1 MALQVFTGIIER
13 AGTLPSAGPVGSGY
27 LLTVVTDLEQI
38 VEGESI
44 AVNGACLTVARVL
57 PDGFVADVSAE
68 TARATTLG
76 RLKVGEQVN
85 LERALRLSDRLGG
98 HLVSGHVDG
107 VARVD
112 KTQQQGTALRV
123 TLVAPSHILPF
134 VASKGSVALDGV
146 SLTVN
151 SVAGPRF
158 DVMLIPYTAKH
169 TTLQGVRAGRELN
182 IEADLLARY
191 VAHYLMAKGQDTA
204 GSAEPGHGSSE
215 DHTLWDKLKRANMV

>member
-1 MALQVFTGIIER
+1 MAQPVFTGIIGHT
-13 AGTLPSAGPVGSGY
+13 GTLRAAGPVGSGY
-27 LLTVVTDLEQI
+27 RLTVAAALEQI
-38 VEGESI
+38 VEGESV

-57 PDGFVADVSAE
+57 PDGFIADVSAE

-76 RLKVGEQVN
+76 RLAVGARLN

-112 KTQQQGTALRV
+112 RTQQQGAAVKV
-123 TLVAPSHILPF
+123 TLTAPSHVLPY
-134 VASKGSVALDGV
+134 VAPKGSVALDGV

-151 SVAGPRF
+151 GVAGPNF
-158 DVMLIPYTAKH
+158 DVMLIPYTAEH
-169 TTLQGVRAGRELN
+169 TTLQGVYAGRELN

-191 VAHYLMAKGQDTA
+191 VAHHLASTGRDAHSTGGSGQ
-204 GSAEPGHGSSE
+204 GSDP
-215 DHTLWDKLKRANMV
+215 DRTLWDKLKRANIA